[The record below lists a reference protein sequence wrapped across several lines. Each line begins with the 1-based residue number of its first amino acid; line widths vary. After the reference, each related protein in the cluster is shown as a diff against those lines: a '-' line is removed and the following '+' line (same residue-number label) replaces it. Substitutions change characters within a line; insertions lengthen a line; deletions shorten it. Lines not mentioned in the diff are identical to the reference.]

1 MAKILIVDDEPDLTS
16 AFGRYFERTGH
27 DVLRARTGEEAIA
40 VVEAEHPAL
49 MLLDL
54 KLPDMTGFEVLERT
68 RDRRTVVIMV
78 T

>member
-27 DVLRARTGEEAIA
+27 DVLRASTGEEAVA
-40 VVEAEHPAL
+40 VVAIRASAL

-54 KLPDMTGFEVLERT
+54 KLPDITGFEVSSAHASIGLS
-68 RDRRTVVIMV
+68 
-78 T
+78 